1 MRPEARKDATGADI
15 IEVGDQFYIRAQSS
29 LADDRTRVLLYGD
42 TFAVFNRYGD
52 IQALG
57 YGQQGIFHKETRY
70 LSNLEIHIGG
80 VRPLLLSST
89 VRVDN
94 VLLAVDLTN
103 PDMVVAPDVPLL
115 RGTLHIYRTKFLV
128 EGTCFDRFAIQNFG
142 QVPVDAKIAL
152 RFASD
157 FADIFEVRGQR
168 RLRRGV
174 RLPPEIRRSAVVLA
188 YEGLDGL
195 VRRTRIECSAPEV
208 EFSGSDLS
216 VPFHLP
222 PREEMV

>member
-1 MRPEARKDATGADI
+1 MPEATKDATGADV

-70 LSNLEIHIGG
+70 LSNLEVHIGG

-103 PDMVVAPDVPLL
+103 PDMVLHDVTLL
-115 RGTLHIYRTKFLV
+115 RGTLHIYRTKFLM
-128 EGTCFDRFAIQNFG
+128 EGNCFDRFAIQNFG
-142 QVPVDAKIAL
+142 QAPVDAKIAL
-152 RFASD
+152 KFASD
-157 FADIFEVRGQR
+157 FA
-168 RLRRGV
+168 
-174 RLPPEIRRSAVVLA
+174 
-188 YEGLDGL
+188 
-195 VRRTRIECSAPEV
+195 
-208 EFSGSDLS
+208 
-216 VPFHLP
+216 
-222 PREEMV
+222 